1 MNAEQIITSVHAA
14 LRRWPGYSRVE
25 RAFSEYDDLQV
36 FVAGGFVRNIVLGKS
51 LSKDVDLF
59 LNGSSV
65 APFINRLLANGH
77 ATRNSF
83 GKWKWSSAE
92 ESPHT
97 FDLLAIPDFR
107 VGPRR
112 YFTLDELMT
121 HFDLTCNSIG
131 LDLRTM
137 RLIDPSGGIESC
149 RRRELRMNP
158 CEHPEYRPLGPD
170 NPLTTGVCLWFRALD
185 YASRLN
191 LSIESGTKR
200 WLVAHKHY
208 LKLQPVYESAMR
220 RQLDLRLL
228 RELES
233 ESEGPC
239 LRTERCSRALCN

>member
-1 MNAEQIITSVHAA
+1 MNAEQIITSVQAA

-25 RAFSEYDDLQV
+25 RVFSDYDDLEV
-36 FVAGGFVRNIVLGKS
+36 FVAGGFVRNIVLGKP

-65 APFINRLLANGH
+65 APFINRLLANGY

-83 GKWKWSSAE
+83 GKWKWSWSE
-92 ESPHT
+92 KSPHT

-107 VGPRR
+107 VGPRQ

-158 CEHPEYRPLGPD
+158 CGYPEYRPLGPD

-185 YASRLN
+185 YASRLD

-208 LKLQPVYESAMR
+208 LKLQPMYESAMR

-233 ESEGPC
+233 ETDGLC